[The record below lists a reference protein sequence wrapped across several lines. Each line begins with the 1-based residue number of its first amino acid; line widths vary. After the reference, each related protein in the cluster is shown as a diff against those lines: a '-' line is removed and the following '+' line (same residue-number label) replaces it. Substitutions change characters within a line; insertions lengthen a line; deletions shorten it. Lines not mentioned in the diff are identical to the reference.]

1 MTRVPIRPT
10 LREYHPPSSRG
21 DHVHHPHR
29 RPCAGVSLPIWL
41 LLTALVTVQ
50 LNAPPASARSELSI
64 TVAQLVNGTRE
75 DRGLERLDVR
85 GHLNAVALE
94 QAQRMARRGVL
105 FHNPN
110 LADQMI
116 GDWHWVGENVGYGP
130 SVRNVHT
137 ALMASP
143 AHRANILDEDYTRL
157 GTAAVRRDNR
167 VWVVQ
172 VFLAK

>member
-1 MTRVPIRPT
+1 M
-10 LREYHPPSSRG
+10 
-21 DHVHHPHR
+21 HHPC
-29 RPCAGVSLPIWL
+29 RPVVRASLTFWL
-41 LLTALVTVQ
+41 LFALLALQ
-50 LNAPPASARSELSI
+50 INAPPVSARSELSI
-64 TVAQLVNGTRE
+64 AVAQLVNGTRE
-75 DRGLERLDVR
+75 DRGLDRLDVR

-94 QAQRMARRGVL
+94 QAQRMAQRGVL

-116 GDWHWVGENVGYGP
+116 GNWRWVGENVGYGP
-130 SVRNVHT
+130 SVRSVHT

-143 AHRANILDEDYTRL
+143 AHRANILDQDYTRL

-167 VWVVQ
+167 AWVVQ